1 SKRLRRAVQP
11 LTVKKNA
18 ACNKGRGAK
27 DEAQLIE
34 TSAKRSYVPVVYYGS
49 RRLLPNARCK
59 KLYARTY
66 LRLDACVP
74 WTPYIIQ
81 LSRSYADVLTDDET
95 SRIGPTSH
103 TMKIRH
109 NLTSRRLSR
118 DKDDQWRVSPPKMM
132 QHVEP
137 KPDHCAQIS

>member
-1 SKRLRRAVQP
+1 MVIITKRKCVIIIFRENIFFEAFLRRAVQP

-49 RRLLPNARCK
+49 RHLLPNARCK

-74 WTPYIIQ
+74 
-81 LSRSYADVLTDDET
+81 
-95 SRIGPTSH
+95 SRIGT
-103 TMKIRH
+103 
-109 NLTSRRLSR
+109 L
-118 DKDDQWRVSPPKMM
+118 Q
-132 QHVEP
+132 
-137 KPDHCAQIS
+137 